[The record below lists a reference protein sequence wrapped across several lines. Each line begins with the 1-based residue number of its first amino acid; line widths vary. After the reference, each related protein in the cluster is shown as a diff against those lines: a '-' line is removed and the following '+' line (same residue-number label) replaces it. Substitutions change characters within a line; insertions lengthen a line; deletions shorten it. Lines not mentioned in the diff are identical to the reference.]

1 MALIIGRPFFQISTG
16 VNQVRKMGHNRDQKY
31 IKAFGEHL
39 RKLRTSKDMAQE
51 DLALRCD
58 IPLSQVGRF
67 ERGVRSPTLSTILI
81 LARGLD
87 VEPKVLLDFK
97 YKG

>member
-1 MALIIGRPFFQISTG
+1 
-16 VNQVRKMGHNRDQKY
+16 MGHNRDEKY
-31 IKAFGEHL
+31 IKAFGENL
-39 RKLRTSKDMAQE
+39 RKLRESKGLTQE
-51 DLALRCD
+51 ELSHECE

-67 ERGVRSPTLSTILI
+67 ERGVRSPTLSTILV
-81 LARGLD
+81 LSKGLG

>member
-1 MALIIGRPFFQISTG
+1 MALISGEQIFQFSPEVIPG
-16 VNQVRKMGHNRDQKY
+16 EMGHNRDEKY

-39 RKLRTSKDMAQE
+39 RKIRLSKDMAQE
-51 DLALRCD
+51 ELAHRCD

-87 VEPKVLLDFK
+87 IEPKALLDFK
-97 YKG
+97 FKV

>member
-1 MALIIGRPFFQISTG
+1 
-16 VNQVRKMGHNRDQKY
+16 MGHNRDEKY

-39 RKLRTSKDMAQE
+39 RKLRLSKDMAQE
-51 DLALRCD
+51 ELAHRCD

-81 LARGLD
+81 LAKGLG
-87 VEPKVLLDFK
+87 VEPKALLDFK
-97 YKG
+97 FKG

>member
-1 MALIIGRPFFQISTG
+1 MG
-16 VNQVRKMGHNRDQKY
+16 VYFYRFHPGSIRVKKMGHNRDQKY

-51 DLALRCD
+51 DLAHRCD